1 MNCAKVLIVDD
12 EPFAR
17 QTIAEWLRGKNFNV
31 FEAESGPQAM
41 ERIQKDN
48 MDIVI
53 SDMVMP
59 GMDGLQLLKKAKAT
73 KADVSFPHGYGV
85 PVARYRDKSHA
96 GRGIG
101 LSGKALHARG
111 ADASGESHAD
121 AKGSRQTAWVGQG
134 HFPGGRDF
142 SGHVDAHH
150 RGTFSP
156 SPLTPSEEKSNERH
170 SVSRSGKPRPKIS
183 EFRISQPFQHN
194 LQRSRLRLHGKQF
207 LS

>member
-59 GMDGLQLLKKAKAT
+59 GMDGLQLLKKAKAA
-73 KADVSFPHGYGV
+73 KADVSFLMITGYPSRATAIKVMQEGASDYLAKPFTPEELMHRV
-85 PVARYRDKSHA
+85 SRTLMLKALDKPLGSA
-96 GRGIG
+96 RGIFLG
-101 LSGKALHARG
+101 AAISAVMWMLIIGALSAL
-111 ADASGESHAD
+111 
-121 AKGSRQTAWVGQG
+121 
-134 HFPGGRDF
+134 
-142 SGHVDAHH
+142 
-150 RGTFSP
+150 
-156 SPLTPSEEKSNERH
+156 
-170 SVSRSGKPRPKIS
+170 
-183 EFRISQPFQHN
+183 
-194 LQRSRLRLHGKQF
+194 LR
-207 LS
+207 